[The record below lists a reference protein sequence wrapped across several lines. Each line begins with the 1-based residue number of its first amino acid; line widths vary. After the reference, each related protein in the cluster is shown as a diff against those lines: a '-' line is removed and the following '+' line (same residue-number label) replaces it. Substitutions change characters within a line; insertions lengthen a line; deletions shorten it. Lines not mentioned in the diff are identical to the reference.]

1 MLAYILAI
9 AVAVGSFALYM
20 AAFFFPEVHRKSD
33 FIWSGVGLFYA
44 LVLWVCAGRI
54 TGGVLLGQ
62 IASVALVGW
71 LGWETLTLRRSLT
84 PAAQQTEIPSPEAL
98 QEKLT
103 SLSIPQRI
111 TGLFTN
117 LKDKAQQTASKVTQS
132 KPGTGTTQPGAS
144 KTTAPAPAATDTEK
158 PRVTVLDNRIPD
170 EDEDETVLLNQP
182 PVPPAPSQ
190 PQVVSIPS
198 EESVRDR
205 DLDDLEPPASV
216 EAATTGET
224 VTTAPGT
231 APSSPS
237 EDELE
242 PPASVEAAT
251 TGEIVTAPETA
262 PSSPSE
268 LEANPENV
276 LEPVRP
282 NPPDPELVEAALE
295 DAEEKHIPASP
306 PEPAH
311 EETSD
316 SVSGTEQANQ
326 PLENPPN
333 PT

>member
-103 SLSIPQRI
+103 NLSIPQRI
-111 TGLFTN
+111 TSLFAN

-132 KPGTGTTQPGAS
+132 KPGTGTPQPGAS
-144 KTTAPAPAATDTEK
+144 KTTEPAPATDTGK
-158 PRVTVLDNRIPD
+158 PRVTMLDNRKPD

-182 PVPPAPSQ
+182 PVPSTPSQ
-190 PQVVSIPS
+190 PKVVSTPS
-198 EESVRDR
+198 QESAQDR

-216 EAATTGET
+216 EAATIGDT
-224 VTTAPGT
+224 V
-231 APSSPS
+231 
-237 EDELE
+237 
-242 PPASVEAAT
+242 
-251 TGEIVTAPETA
+251 ITAPETA
-262 PSSPSE
+262 PSLPSE
-268 LEANPENV
+268 SEANPEN
-276 LEPVRP
+276 LPEPVRP

-316 SVSGTEQANQ
+316 SVSATEQANQ

>member
-103 SLSIPQRI
+103 NLSIPQRV
-111 TGLFTN
+111 TSLFTN
-117 LKDKAQQTASKVTQS
+117 LKDKVQQTASKVTPS
-132 KPGTGTTQPGAS
+132 KSGSGTNQPGAS
-144 KTTAPAPAATDTEK
+144 KTIPAPAPTNAEK
-158 PRVTVLDNRIPD
+158 PRVTVLDNRSTD

-190 PQVVSIPS
+190 PEVVSIP
-198 EESVRDR
+198 EESVQDR
-205 DLDDLEPPASV
+205 DLDDLEPSVSV
-216 EAATTGET
+216 EATTGEA
-224 VTTAPGT
+224 V
-231 APSSPS
+231 
-237 EDELE
+237 
-242 PPASVEAAT
+242 
-251 TGEIVTAPETA
+251 ITAPETA

-268 LEANPENV
+268 LEADPENV
-276 LEPVRP
+276 PEPVRP

>member
-103 SLSIPQRI
+103 NLSLPQRI

-158 PRVTVLDNRIPD
+158 PRVTVLDNRTD

-182 PVPPAPSQ
+182 PVPSAPSKPESQ
-190 PQVVSIPS
+190 TESQMEVISVPS
-198 EESVRDR
+198 EESVQDT

-216 EAATTGET
+216 EATTEET
-224 VTTAPGT
+224 VIT
-231 APSSPS
+231 
-237 EDELE
+237 
-242 PPASVEAAT
+242 
-251 TGEIVTAPETA
+251 PETA

-268 LEANPENV
+268 VEANPEANPENV
-276 LEPVRP
+276 PEPVRP

>member
-103 SLSIPQRI
+103 KLSLPQRI

-132 KPGTGTTQPGAS
+132 KPGSGTTQAGAS
-144 KTTAPAPAATDTEK
+144 KTTPAPTSTDTGK
-158 PRVTVLDNRIPD
+158 PRVTMLDNRITD

-182 PVPPAPSQ
+182 AVPPAPSQ
-190 PQVVSIPS
+190 PEVVSTPS
-198 EESVRDR
+198 QESAQDR
-205 DLDDLEPPASV
+205 DLDDLEPAASV
-216 EAATTGET
+216 EAATGET
-224 VTTAPGT
+224 VITAPET

-237 EDELE
+237 EDGLE

-251 TGEIVTAPETA
+251 TGEIATAPEA
-262 PSSPSE
+262 VPSSPSE
-268 LEANPENV
+268 SEANPENV
-276 LEPVRP
+276 PEPVRP
-282 NPPDPELVEAALE
+282 HPPDPELVEAALE